1 MKDEKVRADLIKKLQ
16 KFFSKDE
23 KDFKIKELK
32 QILKNHKNG

>member
-1 MKDEKVRADLIKKLQ
+1 MKDEKVRAELIKKLK

-32 QILKNHKNG
+32 QIISKHKK